1 MMNDETTTN
10 PTDRVALAYSGGVDT
25 TACIPYLRHEM
36 RCSYIVALLVDL
48 GQSEDLEALRQKALG
63 AGADRAIVVDSRSTL
78 ASDYA
83 LRAIAANAVYDHHYP
98 LCSALGRPLIASEL
112 VRIAH
117 EHGCGA
123 VAHGSTGKGNDQ
135 VRFDLAIRLL
145 DPKLKVLAPA
155 RVWDFSRADT
165 IKYSMKY
172 GIAPHVTTEK
182 PWAIDMNILGR
193 NVEAGP
199 LEDLEWEPTEEVW
212 HLVDNPESCPDVG
225 EYVSITFHSGRP
237 TAVNGVDLSAFDLF
251 QTLNAIG
258 GRNGVGRVDMIEN
271 RVLGIKSREL
281 YEVPGLHLL
290 LTAHREIEN
299 LTLPAD
305 ILAQKAALEPTYA
318 RLIYDGMWFSL
329 LREALDSFIDCT
341 DRYVTGEV
349 TMKLFKGSCTVVRRN
364 VPKGLY
370 RHHLVTYGSESQF
383 NQSSAEGFIDIFGL
397 SNRVWSEVHS
407 DDSKA
412 LSQRNS

>member
-1 MMNDETTTN
+1 MTINGSDRD

-36 RCSYIVALLVDL
+36 RCSYVVAVLVDL
-48 GQSEDLEALRQKALG
+48 GQVEELETLRQKALD
-63 AGADRAIVVDSRSTL
+63 AGADEALIVDCRDSL
-78 ASDYA
+78 VSDFA
-83 LRAIAANAVYDHHYP
+83 LRAIAANAVYDRHYP
-98 LCSALGRPLIASEL
+98 LCSALGRPLIAAEL

-145 DPKLKVLAPA
+145 DPRLRVVAPA
-155 RVWDFSRADT
+155 RVWEFSRADT
-165 IKYSMKY
+165 IKYSLKH
-172 GIAPHVTTEK
+172 GIPGHVTTEK

-199 LEDLEWEPTEEVW
+199 IEDLGWEPTAEVW
-212 HLVDNPESCPDVG
+212 QLVADPESCPDVA
-225 EYVSITFHSGRP
+225 EYVSIAFDAGRP
-237 TAVNGVDLSAFDLF
+237 TTVNGVELSGFDLIR
-251 QTLNAIG
+251 TLNDVG

-271 RVLGIKSREL
+271 RVVGIKSREL

-299 LTLPAD
+299 LALPAD
-305 ILAQKAALEPTYA
+305 VLAQKAAIEPAYA
-318 RLIYDGMWFSL
+318 KLIYDGMWFSL
-329 LREALDSFIDCT
+329 LRSALDGFIDNT

-349 TMKLFKGSCTVVRRN
+349 TLKLFKGSCAVVRRS

-370 RHHLVTYGSESQF
+370 RPTLVTYGSGSEF
-383 NQSSAEGFIDIFGL
+383 DQSSAEGFIDIFGL
-397 SNRVWSEVHS
+397 SNRVWSDVHS
-407 DDSKA
+407 SRPSNG
-412 LSQRNS
+412 L